1 IVKFLC
7 RKLLLP
13 QDPEAPLP
21 YRISSG
27 RESRYLFS
35 FYDLFHPHITGQV
48 PQSPVSLSSSG
59 NGLSVKRVEIQAVE
73 KDMEVSSQ
81 DSPGIFPICPN
92 QISRREIKEF
102 SVRSYGSGLFIRTI
116 SQTGKS
122 SVQIR
127 KIRIQ
132 LIPAVL
138 EDPDSQVLPAFLF
151 FPVHVAH

>member
-1 IVKFLC
+1 
-7 RKLLLP
+7 
-13 QDPEAPLP
+13 
-21 YRISSG
+21 
-27 RESRYLFS
+27 
-35 FYDLFHPHITGQV
+35 V

-92 QISRREIKEF
+92 QISRREIKKF

-151 FPVHVAH
+151 FPVHVAHLLSKGKIPVLKSL